1 MSIVVSGLGIVSSLG
16 IGVEENLSQLYSG
29 QSGISLC
36 PEILITNN
44 KLPVGEIR
52 YSNEQLK
59 EKLGISANKVISRT
73 ALLGMLAVK
82 EAIIDSQI
90 DVTSY
95 KIGLISSTSV
105 GGMDQTEI
113 FFKDYIKDNTKGD
126 LRQVLMHDC
135 AASTKA
141 ICNYCNINGYS
152 TTISTGENGAYP
164 PTQNGIIHPQLLLK
178 WA

>member
-59 EKLGISANKVISRT
+59 EKLGISANKVIPRT

-126 LRQVLMHDC
+126 LRQAFPIMLF
-135 AASTKA
+135 
-141 ICNYCNINGYS
+141 
-152 TTISTGENGAYP
+152 
-164 PTQNGIIHPQLLLK
+164 
-178 WA
+178 